1 MTSFKRPVTR
11 RFKQPTQSKFQKDT
25 VNSFSRRVTEEAK
38 QEKRGKFIRKMI
50 EEEGSSLPILSRHPK
65 IIKFKK
71 DSPKKELQD
80 ESEIY
85 DVNYGCNIPY
95 YKPGNKVTRFI
106 HY

>member
-11 RFKQPTQSKFQKDT
+11 RFKQSKFSKDS
-25 VNSFSRRVTEEAK
+25 VDSFSRNIKNKLEKEK